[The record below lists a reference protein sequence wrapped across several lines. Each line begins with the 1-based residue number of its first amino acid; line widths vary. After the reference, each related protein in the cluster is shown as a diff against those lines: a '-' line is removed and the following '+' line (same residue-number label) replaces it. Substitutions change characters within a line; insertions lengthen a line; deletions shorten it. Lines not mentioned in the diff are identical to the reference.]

1 MTIKVDL
8 LPIERKPQK
17 LTMKDRFHI
26 AVGGIMALTFGGCLS
41 LYAFLTVAGPF
52 IIGGLIVAAL
62 LRYLGVI

>member
-8 LPIERKPQK
+8 ITVEPEPQK

-26 AVGGIMALTFGGCLS
+26 AVGGLMALAFGGCLS

-52 IIGGLIVAAL
+52 IIGGLVVAAL